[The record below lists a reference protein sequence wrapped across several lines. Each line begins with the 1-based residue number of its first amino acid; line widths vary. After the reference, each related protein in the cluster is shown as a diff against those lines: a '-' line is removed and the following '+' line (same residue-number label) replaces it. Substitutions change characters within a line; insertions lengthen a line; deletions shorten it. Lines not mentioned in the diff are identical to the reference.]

1 MVASVATCNIAM
13 SAIAGVYTVE
23 RCACRRYRT
32 FSATFRQLNRA
43 GENHALELVSTHRGA
58 IIEPASSAR
67 VIRSCCGCAETTL
80 RTVFERGPWSSKTIR
95 RLLFHVGVG
104 RARSPRE
111 ERSTHR
117 TVIVHHVFLIVL
129 LIVIRTIFVEH
140 RPSTHQIVPQRV
152 VCHAVY
158 VGNGFHDLRQ
168 QPRAIGTRVEHKYQC
183 RSHCQNSSMA
193 VVAWI
198 IVHANVFDTEM
209 KLVLAGSFR

>member
-1 MVASVATCNIAM
+1 M
-13 SAIAGVYTVE
+13 SAIAGVCTVE

-32 FSATFRQLNRA
+32 FRQLNLA

-80 RTVFERGPWSSKTIR
+80 RTVFERGPWSSKTSR

-117 TVIVHHVFLIVL
+117 TVIVRHVFLIVL
-129 LIVIRTIFVEH
+129 HIVIRTISVVH
-140 RPSTHQIVPQRV
+140 RPSTHQIVPHRM
-152 VCHAVY
+152 VCHALH
-158 VGNGFHDLRQ
+158 GSKGFHDLRQ
-168 QPRAIGTRVEHKYQC
+168 QPCAIGTRVKHRYQC

-193 VVAWI
+193 VVRGLLYMPMYSI
-198 IVHANVFDTEM
+198 Q
-209 KLVLAGSFR
+209 K

>member
-13 SAIAGVYTVE
+13 SAIAGVCTVE

-32 FSATFRQLNRA
+32 FTSFRQLNRA

-80 RTVFERGPWSSKTIR
+80 RTVFERGPWSSKTSR

-117 TVIVHHVFLIVL
+117 TVIVLLLIV
-129 LIVIRTIFVEH
+129 VIRTIFVVH
-140 RPSTHQIVPQRV
+140 RPSTHQIVPHRL
-152 VCHAVY
+152 VCHAPD
-158 VGNGFHDLRQ
+158 NLHGFQDLRQ
-168 QPRAIGTRVEHKYQC
+168 QPCAIGTRVKHRYQC

-193 VVAWI
+193 VVRGLLYMPMYSI
-198 IVHANVFDTEM
+198 Q
-209 KLVLAGSFR
+209 K